1 MKHISQIIAEM
12 AAAGKLPVA
21 AYCTDGAME
30 KQAEPKPSK
39 NTVKKT
45 IDFDK
50 QSRSMLSTGLVV
62 AD

>member
-12 AAAGKLPVA
+12 VAAGKLPVA
-21 AYCTDGAME
+21 AYCTAGAE
-30 KQAEPKPSK
+30 AEQHDQKPSE
-39 NTVKKT
+39 TAVKKT

-50 QSRSMLSTGLVV
+50 QCRSMIQTGLVV